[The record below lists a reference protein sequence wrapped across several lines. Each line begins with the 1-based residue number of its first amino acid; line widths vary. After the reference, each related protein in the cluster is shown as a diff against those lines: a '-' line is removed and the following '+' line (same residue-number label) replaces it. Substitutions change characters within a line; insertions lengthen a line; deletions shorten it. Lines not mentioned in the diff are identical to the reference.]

1 VSKLVKE
8 VQKFLELANYYRI
21 FIKYFAKIARLLHKL
36 TKKEQKWEWE
46 IRQEK
51 SFEALK
57 KRFTIESILVAPD
70 LDKMMIMEVNLSDY
84 VIGVLSMEC
93 VDRRWRPVFYLS
105 KLLNETEQNY
115 EIHDKEMLAVIR
127 GLEAW
132 RYLLEGAKFKF
143 EVWTDHKN
151 LEYFMKVQELN
162 WR

>member
-1 VSKLVKE
+1 M
-8 VQKFLELANYYRI
+8 
-21 FIKYFAKIARLLHKL
+21 

-84 VIGVLSMEC
+84 VIGVLSMKC

-105 KLLNETEQNY
+105 KLLNETEQNN

-127 GLEAW
+127 GLEA
-132 RYLLEGAKFKF
+132 
-143 EVWTDHKN
+143 
-151 LEYFMKVQELN
+151 
-162 WR
+162 

>member
-1 VSKLVKE
+1 M
-8 VQKFLELANYYRI
+8 
-21 FIKYFAKIARLLHKL
+21 

-84 VIGVLSMEC
+84 VIGVLSIEC